1 VGCKL
6 HGATTH
12 RPFSIRHLYQGSK
25 RCSQRAHTIGTKT
38 IVLVSKEKEHGGNRH
53 VGWRR
58 STASFAPPRS
68 SRTRRLSRHQRIQ
81 CPSGVSKDASAP
93 CDVLLLCYSMDI
105 NVRQRLTRGF
115 REHCPDGR
123 IIANYEPASGEASGG
138 CGGFPLWCRRS
149 RVAPRNTARA
159 DGRTESRRLGPLADN
174 QTPVARPVTVAQYVA
189 AQNINNFYAC
199 FTDRSILARLKS
211 PGFANYFV
219 AEQNCSDCNSH
230 CCYVKRSKV

>member
-1 VGCKL
+1 MAETVMSVGDDPQL
-6 HGATTH
+6 L
-12 RPFSIRHLYQGSK
+12 SLRHAVLELAGYHVITESNAHAA
-25 RCSQRAHTIGTKT
+25 SQKI
-38 IVLVSKEKEHGGNRH
+38 
-53 VGWRR
+53 
-58 STASFAPPRS
+58 
-68 SRTRRLSRHQRIQ
+68 
-81 CPSGVSKDASAP
+81 ASAP

-105 NVRQRLTRGF
+105 NVRQRLAREF

-199 FTDRSILARLKS
+199 FTDRFILALLKS

-219 AEQNCSDCNSH
+219 AEAKLLGLQQPLLLP
-230 CCYVKRSKV
+230 